1 MTERGV
7 RGGRRAKNEEVSQDQ
22 NRSEEKCGEKQ
33 EANLSKD
40 LIEKKTGV
48 KWIMRGDQQI

>member
-1 MTERGV
+1 MKYQVNQV
-7 RGGRRAKNEEVSQDQ
+7 R
-22 NRSEEKCGEKQ
+22 NRSEEKCGEK